1 MEAGKRA
8 TSTSTIDSS
17 VQAVLIG
24 TIENVHL
31 NNLSVHCQSV
41 LKFICEVDTV
51 SILIYVE
58 PESLD
63 LNILL
68 NNRNIPI

>member
-1 MEAGKRA
+1 MEPGKRA

-24 TIENVHL
+24 TIEYVHL

-41 LKFICEVDTV
+41 LKLICEVDT
-51 SILIYVE
+51 LYVE

>member
-31 NNLSVHCQSV
+31 NNLSVHYQSV
-41 LKFICEVDTV
+41 LKFICEVGIV

-58 PESLD
+58 PESLY